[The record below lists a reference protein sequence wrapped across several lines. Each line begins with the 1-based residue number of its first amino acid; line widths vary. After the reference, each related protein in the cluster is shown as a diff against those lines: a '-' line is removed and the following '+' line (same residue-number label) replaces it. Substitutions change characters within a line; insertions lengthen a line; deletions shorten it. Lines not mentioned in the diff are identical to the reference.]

1 MAAIFRDAFDIMPK
15 AKHSAARAAVIAA
28 VVMDHSVLVVR
39 AGGNARIREE
49 FDAAVA
55 LAEAEFPSHIEKIYR
70 AYGEQRITF
79 DRGGEVL
86 FASDGINGVILGR
99 TFDMILEAKA

>member
-28 VVMDHSVLVVR
+28 VVMDHSVLVIRDAPANRV
-39 AGGNARIREE
+39 REE
-49 FDAAVA
+49 FEAAVA
-55 LAEAEFPSHIEKIYR
+55 LAEQEFPSHIERICR
-70 AYGEQRITF
+70 AYGEQCITF

-86 FASDGINGVILGR
+86 FATAGFTQIRGR
-99 TFDMILEAKA
+99 NFDMILEAHA